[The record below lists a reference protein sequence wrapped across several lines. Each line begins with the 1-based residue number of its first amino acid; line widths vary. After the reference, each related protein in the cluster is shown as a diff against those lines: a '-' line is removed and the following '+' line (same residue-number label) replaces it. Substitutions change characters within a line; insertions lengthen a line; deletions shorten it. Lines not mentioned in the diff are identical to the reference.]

1 METKQKIAITGAYS
15 YSGKYITQRLL
26 AQGHEVITLTG
37 SPDRPDPFNGQ
48 VKAYPFDFKDLVG
61 LVETFEGVDTF
72 INTYWVRFDYGKSSF
87 LQAVSN
93 TRAMFWAARKAG
105 VRRIVHVSITN
116 PDNHSHLPYFWG
128 KAILEEDLKSLGLS
142 YAILRPTVIFG
153 KEDILINNI
162 TWFLR
167 RFPAFAIPGS
177 GAYRLQPIYV
187 EDLAQLAAAQA
198 VGDENTIIDAIG
210 PETYTFTQLVTM
222 LRDTVGA
229 RSLLVHTPP
238 NLARWLSSIVGWWV
252 KDVVLTKDEVVGL
265 LEDRLVTDSP
275 PAGSTKLSEW
285 VAQHADTLGQHY
297 AHEINRHYQQA

>member
-48 VKAYPFDFKDLVG
+48 VKAYPFDFKDLAG

-87 LQAVSN
+87 FQAVSN

-116 PDNHSHLPYFWG
+116 PDNHSRLPYFWG

-177 GAYRLQPIYV
+177 GEYRLQPIYV

-198 VGDENTIIDAIG
+198 VADENTIIDAIG

>member
-1 METKQKIAITGAYS
+1 MESKQKIAITGAYS

-48 VKAYPFDFKDLVG
+48 VKAYPFDFKDLVS

-87 LQAVSN
+87 FQAVSN

-177 GAYRLQPIYV
+177 GEYRLQPIYV
-187 EDLAQLAAAQA
+187 EDLAQLAAAHA
-198 VGDENTIIDAIG
+198 LGDENTIIDAIG